1 MEKRDFLFV
10 LSPVDYKNV
19 FIRRFDLV
27 CSWAIFLVNP
37 PIWTWIIVCDHGSNA
52 FVVEL
57 GGLDSCRIC
66 DICEC
71 ASKFFELVPHPV
83 HLYLVVLVDLL
94 LKVQLLIELP
104 VFDFDLVAEGSHGTP
119 HLTSGLTDCLELF
132 VLVYAEP
139 NGIH

>member
-27 CSWAIFLVNP
+27 CSGAIFLVNP
-37 PIWTWIIVCDHGSNA
+37 PIGTWIIIRDHGSNS

-57 GGLDSCRIC
+57 GGLDSCGIC
-66 DICEC
+66 DICKGPRE
-71 ASKFFELVPHPV
+71 FFDLVPHSV
-83 HLYLVVLVDLL
+83 HLDLVVFIDLL

-104 VFDFDLVAEGSHGTP
+104 VFDLDFVAEGSHGTP